1 MFISFQVNVEL
12 IGLKLQ
18 VFFFFTFVMFGNVE
32 RSVSWFILLG
42 KKLILMTGLSWT
54 GTSTE
59 ASRHCKC
66 ILLLVL
72 KRV

>member
-42 KKLILMTGLSWT
+42 KKLILMTGLAPARKQAATANVS
-54 GTSTE
+54 
-59 ASRHCKC
+59 CYLC
-66 ILLLVL
+66 
-72 KRV
+72 